1 MFGALRIMAER
12 SLESNQ
18 EAYICIV
25 DYEKA
30 FDRVKTEGKY
40 SKPESIGREVRQ
52 GYPLSPILFNLYIEE
67 LVQEALQDSEEGVK
81 VSLVGKYH
89 H

>member
-1 MFGALRIMAER
+1 MMAER
-12 SLESNQ
+12 SLENNQ
-18 EAYICIV
+18 EAYICFV

-30 FDRVKTEGKY
+30 FDRVKTEGEY